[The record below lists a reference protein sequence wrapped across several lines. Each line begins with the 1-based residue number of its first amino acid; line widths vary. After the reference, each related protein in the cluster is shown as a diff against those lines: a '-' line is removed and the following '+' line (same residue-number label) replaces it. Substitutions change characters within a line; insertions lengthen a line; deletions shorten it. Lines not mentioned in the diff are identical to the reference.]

1 MEKKRIVQ
9 EGDLVI
15 LYERY
20 DKTTAIYVKAGESFQ
35 NQLGSFM
42 HNDMIGKPYGSLV

>member
-20 DKTTAIYVKAGESFQ
+20 DRTTAIYVKSGESFQ